1 MKTPVAIVLLLTLA
15 LTGCSMTSTS
25 PSSSSASGVSF
36 PLPVPVT
43 GRVFNVRDFGAK
55 ADGKTKDTAA
65 LQKALDACAAA
76 GGGEVLVPAGN
87 YLTGSLAIGSRTT
100 VRLAEG
106 STLTGSPDVAD
117 YPIVTAR
124 WEGEFRPSHRALLSA
139 EKVSHVSIVGSGT
152 LVGPPVALA
161 SLRPRAAG
169 TARGPVMI
177 EPAECTDVLI
187 EGITVRYQRLWAVH
201 PMLCERLVVR
211 GVTIRSSLTNGD
223 GLDLDSC
230 KDVLIEKS
238 DIEGGDDAISM
249 KSGRG
254 LSAVNLKRPTENVLI
269 RDCTLHSIGF
279 AAIGFGTEMSGG
291 IRHIRIENSTLS
303 GNQNCIFIKSRDG
316 RGGYMEDITG
326 DHLIVKKS
334 PTFIGIDLVTKG
346 IQASDPVTGVPDKWA
361 RVGGIKFTHV
371 QVEGVA
377 DLILGK
383 AISPE
388 RPIDGFVLADITGT
402 CAKGITL
409 ANVNHADFSGINV
422 TGYTGPLLNL
432 TNVQGTGLEN
442 PR

>member
-1 MKTPVAIVLLLTLA
+1 
-15 LTGCSMTSTS
+15 
-25 PSSSSASGVSF
+25 
-36 PLPVPVT
+36 
-43 GRVFNVRDFGAK
+43 
-55 ADGKTKDTAA
+55 
-65 LQKALDACAAA
+65 
-76 GGGEVLVPAGN
+76 
-87 YLTGSLAIGSRTT
+87 
-100 VRLAEG
+100 
-106 STLTGSPDVAD
+106 
-117 YPIVTAR
+117 
-124 WEGEFRPSHRALLSA
+124 
-139 EKVSHVSIVGSGT
+139 
-152 LVGPPVALA
+152 
-161 SLRPRAAG
+161 
-169 TARGPVMI
+169 
-177 EPAECTDVLI
+177 
-187 EGITVRYQRLWAVH
+187 
-201 PMLCERLVVR
+201 
-211 GVTIRSSLTNGD
+211 
-223 GLDLDSC
+223 
-230 KDVLIEKS
+230 
-238 DIEGGDDAISM
+238 
-249 KSGRG
+249 
-254 LSAVNLKRPTENVLI
+254 
-269 RDCTLHSIGF
+269 
-279 AAIGFGTEMSGG
+279 MSGG